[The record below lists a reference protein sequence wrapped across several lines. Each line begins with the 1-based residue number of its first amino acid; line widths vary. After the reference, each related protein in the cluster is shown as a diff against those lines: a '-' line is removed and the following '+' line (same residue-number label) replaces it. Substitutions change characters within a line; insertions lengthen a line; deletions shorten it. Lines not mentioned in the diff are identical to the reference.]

1 MLEKKLATLG
11 LSEKE
16 SRVYLAA
23 LELGTSTVQEL
34 ARKSGVNRATTYIQ
48 VDLLIKRGLM
58 SKVDKANKTLF
69 LAEKPQRIIDILGK
83 KKEEIESL
91 ENAFTQL
98 MPELEAIYNVKTD
111 KPRVRFYES
120 ESGLEIFRNEMVK
133 AKPEAVYSIVPKS
146 PAEGNIEVMRK
157 FMAKLNVIKVIYI
170 GQENIKISKEV
181 RAISNLVFKFFQLKN
196 FDIEITMYNNKVFIN
211 KPITNESIGVL
222 IEDKIVYQSF
232 VAMFELFW
240 AMSQDVLAE

>member
-58 SKVDKANKTLF
+58 SKVEKASKTLF
-69 LAEKPQRIIDILGK
+69 LVEKPQRIIDILGK
-83 KKEEIESL
+83 KKAEIESL
-91 ENAFTQL
+91 ESAFTQL

-120 ESGLEIFRNEMVK
+120 AVGLENFRREMIK
-133 AKPEAVYSIVPKS
+133 ANPAVIYSIFPQAPSAESQEAMPLFMTKIKS
-146 PAEGNIEVMRK
+146 MK
-157 FMAKLNVIKVIYI
+157 TIYA
-170 GQENIKISKEV
+170 GKENIKFSKKV
-181 RAISNLVFKFFQLKN
+181 LSISNLMIKFFKLDD

-211 KPITNESIGVL
+211 KPITNESMGVL
-222 IEDKIVYQSF
+222 IEDKSVYKSF
-232 VAMFELFW
+232 VAMFQMFW
-240 AMSQDVLAE
+240 AMGADVLAE